1 MHFFSRHLL
10 KQTSKNSLLC
20 SCPLRVGE
28 RDTESHGS
36 IVLMQPFTKS
46 VSNAIIL
53 MKLDMN
59 SFRLSD
65 RTGIDNDV
73 GTNIKRRLMKPQA

>member
-10 KQTSKNSLLC
+10 KQTSKNYVLC

-65 RTGIDNDV
+65 NDNDV

>member
-10 KQTSKNSLLC
+10 KQTSNSYVLC

-65 RTGIDNDV
+65 NDNDV